1 MAILDNVFKG
11 AKMDNKNRQAKL
23 ALKDGLRKLNKYQLK
38 LFYGVLMHYWAEYRF
53 FISKQNFF
61 NLWCE
66 LNYLCY
72 EVDESFP
79 EPFDDHELLKS
90 YCHEHPYY
98 FIDILAPEPVIN
110 LFCEYLDDRIDI
122 LAMVANKLSTEG
134 LKAAYERSNEALGL
148 SENVEKLVAEAEEHV
163 KMFS

>member
-1 MAILDNVFKG
+1 
-11 AKMDNKNRQAKL
+11 MDTNDKSI
-23 ALKDGLRKLNKYQLK
+23 LKDNLMKLNQYQLK
-38 LFYGVLMHYWAEYRF
+38 LFYGMLVHYWAEYRF
-53 FISKQNFF
+53 FISKQNLF

-66 LNYLCY
+66 FNYLCY

-79 EPFDDHELLKS
+79 DPYDDHELLKS

-98 FIDILAPEPVIN
+98 FIDMLSLELVIN
-110 LFCEYLDDRIDI
+110 LFCEYLDDRIDV

-148 SENVEKLVAEAEEHV
+148 SENVEKLIAEAEEHA

>member
-1 MAILDNVFKG
+1 
-11 AKMDNKNRQAKL
+11 MDTTNNKSV
-23 ALKDGLRKLNKYQLK
+23 LKDNLMGLNQYQLK
-38 LFYGVLMHYWAEYRF
+38 LFYGMLVHYWAEYSF
-53 FISKQNFF
+53 FISKHNLF

-72 EVDESFP
+72 EVDESFS

-98 FIDILAPEPVIN
+98 FIDILAPELVIN

-122 LAMVANKLSTEG
+122 LAMMANKLSTER

-148 SENVEKLVAEAEEHV
+148 SENVEELVAEAEEHV

>member
-1 MAILDNVFKG
+1 
-11 AKMDNKNRQAKL
+11 MDTTNSKSV
-23 ALKDGLRKLNKYQLK
+23 LKDDLMKLNKYQLK
-38 LFYGVLMHYWAEYRF
+38 LFYGMLVHYWAQYRF

-66 LNYLCY
+66 LNFLCA

-79 EPFDDHELLKS
+79 DPFDDHELLKS

-110 LFCEYLDDRIDI
+110 LLCEYLNDRIDT
-122 LAMVANKLSTEG
+122 LAMIANKLSTEG
-134 LKAAYERSNEALGL
+134 LRDSYEYINKVMGL
-148 SENVEKLVAEAEEHV
+148 SEDVDELVRQTEEHI
-163 KMFS
+163 KGFA

>member
-1 MAILDNVFKG
+1 
-11 AKMDNKNRQAKL
+11 MDTNNKSV
-23 ALKDGLRKLNKYQLK
+23 LKDNLMKLSKYQLK
-38 LFYGVLMHYWAEYRF
+38 LFYGMLVHYWAQYRF

-66 LNYLCY
+66 LNCLCY

-79 EPFDDHELLKS
+79 DPFDDHELLKS

-98 FIDILAPEPVIN
+98 FIDILAPELVIN

-122 LAMVANKLSTEG
+122 LAMIANKLHMED
-134 LKAAYERSNEALGL
+134 LWAAYESSNKALGL
-148 SENVEKLVAEAEEHV
+148 SENIEELVAQSKEHIEI
-163 KMFS
+163 FS

>member
-1 MAILDNVFKG
+1 MNTAN
-11 AKMDNKNRQAKL
+11 NKSI
-23 ALKDGLRKLNKYQLK
+23 LKDNLMKLSKYQLK
-38 LFYGVLMHYWAEYRF
+38 LFYGMLVHYWAQYRF

-66 LNYLCY
+66 LNFLCA

-79 EPFDDHELLKS
+79 DPFDDHELLKS

-110 LFCEYLDDRIDI
+110 LLCEYLDDRIDT
-122 LAMVANKLSTEG
+122 LAIIADKLGTEG
-134 LKAAYERSNEALGL
+134 LKAAYEYSNKVLGFG
-148 SENVEKLVAEAEEHV
+148 EDVDKLVMEAEEYI
-163 KMFS
+163 KYFS

>member
-1 MAILDNVFKG
+1 
-11 AKMDNKNRQAKL
+11 MDTNNKSV
-23 ALKDGLRKLNKYQLK
+23 LKDNLMKLNQYQLK
-38 LFYGVLMHYWAEYRF
+38 LFYGMLVHYWAEYRF
-53 FISKQNFF
+53 FISKQNLF

-79 EPFDDHELLKS
+79 VPYDEHELLKS

-98 FIDILAPEPVIN
+98 FIDILAPELVIN

-122 LAMVANKLSTEG
+122 LATMANKLSTEG

-148 SENVEKLVAEAEEHV
+148 SENVEKLIAEAEEHV

>member
-1 MAILDNVFKG
+1 
-11 AKMDNKNRQAKL
+11 MDINNKSV
-23 ALKDGLRKLNKYQLK
+23 LKDNLMELNQYQLK
-38 LFYGVLMHYWAEYRF
+38 LFYGMLVHYWAEYRF
-53 FISKQNFF
+53 FISKQSLF

-72 EVDESFP
+72 VVDESFP
-79 EPFDDHELLKS
+79 DPYDDHKLLKS

-98 FIDILAPEPVIN
+98 FIDILDPELVIN
-110 LFCEYLDDRIDI
+110 LFCEYLDDRIDV
-122 LAMVANKLSTEG
+122 LAMVANKLGTEG

-148 SENVEKLVAEAEEHV
+148 SENVEELVAEAEEHI